1 MMYPKW
7 WTCSI
12 GLLGRRTTFL
22 IREKNVITRRNHIL
36 NISSHHVKQFT
47 TLSAANHFQNS
58 HSRHQNLSSDHI
70 KVYFQRLDLQVDSTI
85 QDIKDA
91 YIRLARRYHPDAQT
105 SEASSERF
113 TEVHCFN

>member
-1 MMYPKW
+1 MMFPKW
-7 WTCSI
+7 WTLLGCSI
-12 GLLGRRTTFL
+12 GLLGRRTSFL
-22 IREKNVITRRNHIL
+22 IRDENIDHIL

-47 TLSAANHFQNS
+47 TLSAADHFQNS

-70 KVYFQRLDLQVDSTI
+70 KMYFQRLDLQVDSTI